1 MQLAGQVASAD
12 YAIAVIDFRQTLYAA
27 MADVDNALSACSQYA
42 RQAALLERSLELSR
56 DAERRYEVQ
65 YRAGAVALKPWL
77 DAQKTRRDAEL
88 ALAEN
93 RYSRL
98 DNRITLYQALGGTVP
113 TGDGG

>member
-1 MQLAGQVASAD
+1 MRSTGLKKNLTKSSSAGE
-12 YAIAVIDFRQTLYAA
+12 RK
-27 MADVDNALSACSQYA
+27 ALLERENKLLSIK

-65 YRAGAVALKPWL
+65 YRAGAVALKSWL

-93 RYSRL
+93 RYARL
-98 DNRITLYQALGGTVP
+98 DNRVTLYQALGGTVP
-113 TGDGG
+113 AGNGG